1 MTKSE
6 FLDLKT
12 RAASSGNPLKVFLQG
27 EGVAYTTY
35 NYWWRKMKREAETL
49 PIAPI
54 SIRSNPQ
61 EIPESKITV
70 GVPGVMVAFHNGV
83 RAHFGRGSEYVLMEV
98 LSKSMY

>member
-12 RAASSGNPLKVFLQG
+12 RAASSGKPLKVFLQG
-27 EGVAYTTY
+27 EGIAYTTY

-61 EIPESKITV
+61 EKITV
-70 GVPGVMVAFHNGV
+70 GVPGVMVAFPNGV
-83 RAHFGRGSEYVLMEV
+83 RAHFGQGSDSVLME
-98 LSKSMY
+98 LLTKSMGHVLP